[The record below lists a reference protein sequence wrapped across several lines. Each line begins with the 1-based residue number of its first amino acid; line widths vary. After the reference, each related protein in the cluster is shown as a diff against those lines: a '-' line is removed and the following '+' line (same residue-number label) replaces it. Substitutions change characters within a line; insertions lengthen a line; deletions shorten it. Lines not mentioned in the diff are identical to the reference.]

1 MLFLNF
7 EKVSRFCRHGPVFLL
22 SSLLV
27 EFSIFEDIA
36 GNLDFGKKGAIKAVF
51 LRRILEVYEPLMLS
65 PMSNI
70 DFLFLPKPGIPRA
83 SKLSLFIYVNA
94 GFSLI
99 ASPYVLNLL
108 TLLFA

>member
-1 MLFLNF
+1 MLFFNF
-7 EKVSRFCRHGPVFLL
+7 EKVSCFCKHGPVFLL

-36 GNLDFGKKGAIKAVF
+36 DNLDFGKKGAIKAVF

-65 PMSNI
+65 PMSNM